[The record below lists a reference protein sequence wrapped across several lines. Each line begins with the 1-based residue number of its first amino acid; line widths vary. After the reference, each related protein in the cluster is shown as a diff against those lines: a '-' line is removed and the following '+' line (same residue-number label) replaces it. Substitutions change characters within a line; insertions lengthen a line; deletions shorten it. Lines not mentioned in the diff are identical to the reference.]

1 MREVWQLLS
10 AMCLS
15 RVDWG
20 GLVVH
25 PFWQGS
31 LQHLAK
37 DLETNEAIAS
47 MRESVRQ
54 SIANFSI
61 RASSQSELPKGNSV
75 LGMAALY
82 VRVYRWG

>member
-1 MREVWQLLS
+1 M
-10 AMCLS
+10 
-15 RVDWG
+15 
-20 GLVVH
+20 VH

-75 LGMAALY
+75 LGTAALLHVLY
-82 VRVYRWG
+82 IGRVDAHVGHESI